1 MFGVKKK
8 IREIGKVAR
17 FFHSFQSYNS
27 SSSPPFII
35 QYIFFND
42 PWLAYIVYIHTYLRL
57 VLFCGVYP
65 QYVFESDPDPQRK
78 YCVRKMELMN
88 VVLCSLI
95 GSFSRILMI
104 FFPFSTDSVD
114 DAQVSSKKVM
124 SPDHP
129 IVNYSFT
136 LSIANLIES

>member
-1 MFGVKKK
+1 M
-8 IREIGKVAR
+8 
-17 FFHSFQSYNS
+17 
-27 SSSPPFII
+27 
-35 QYIFFND
+35 
-42 PWLAYIVYIHTYLRL
+42 
-57 VLFCGVYP
+57 
-65 QYVFESDPDPQRK
+65 
-78 YCVRKMELMN
+78 RKMELMN

-129 IVNYSFT
+129 IR
-136 LSIANLIES
+136 

>member
-1 MFGVKKK
+1 M
-8 IREIGKVAR
+8 
-17 FFHSFQSYNS
+17 
-27 SSSPPFII
+27 
-35 QYIFFND
+35 
-42 PWLAYIVYIHTYLRL
+42 
-57 VLFCGVYP
+57 
-65 QYVFESDPDPQRK
+65 
-78 YCVRKMELMN
+78 RKMELMN

-136 LSIANLIES
+136 LSIANLIESRKKEFNLDRSWSICIYEFNVKNNR